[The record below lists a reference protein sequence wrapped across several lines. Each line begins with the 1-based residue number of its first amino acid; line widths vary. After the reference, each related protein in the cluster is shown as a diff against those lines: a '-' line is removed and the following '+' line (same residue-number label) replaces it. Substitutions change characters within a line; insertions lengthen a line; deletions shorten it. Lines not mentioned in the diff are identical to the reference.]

1 MRASPIKHEILRI
14 FYFSIINEALS
25 RLKKVYTR
33 KKCKGADASVPGRRV
48 VRWHLICSE
57 LWLKSKSKSKS
68 SELKTG
74 DNP

>member
-1 MRASPIKHEILRI
+1 MFMYKRFPISSLTPTWKFAFLSILDSLGDP
-14 FYFSIINEALS
+14 YWLV
-25 RLKKVYTR
+25 LKKVYTR

-48 VRWHLICSE
+48 VRRRLIC
-57 LWLKSKSKSKS
+57 